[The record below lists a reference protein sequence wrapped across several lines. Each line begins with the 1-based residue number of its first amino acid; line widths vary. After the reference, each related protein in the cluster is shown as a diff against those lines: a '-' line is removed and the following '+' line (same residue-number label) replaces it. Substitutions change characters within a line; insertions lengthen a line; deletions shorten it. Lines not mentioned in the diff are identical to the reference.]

1 MAFIFN
7 VYLILFLIMPFV
19 VIFWLIRPAYFPFVA
34 GMNNSPSRLK
44 ILGLSVLVLIVST
57 MIMGAFIPGEGTPD
71 NSVLGLLIG
80 LMLSIFIIYLSIKQA
95 KYVPS
100 VEDNQINTLTAK
112 PLFNMDLQQTK
123 PSSLNRNQTSEKQI
137 EVNKKRSFFERRRI
151 KSEAYKQLMLMASDG
166 EISHE
171 EERRI
176 KELLMEAELTD
187 KQQSQGFIQAYKKAY
202 EHVMSDEVVTQQEH
216 EALKRIQRLF
226 NIPSDKISAELQVLD
241 KHKVLRQIQS
251 GVLPTCH
258 TNIILKKGEVAHFSY
273 FADLIEERAVRGRY
287 QGGSAGVSF
296 RVAKGVN
303 FRVGQSRG
311 TYHSDRE
318 PVTVSSGKL
327 IVTNK
332 RIIFDGDKKGFN
344 ITIGQLLSYEV
355 FDNSILV
362 KPTRGNPRLVE
373 FKDTSYDPDILDM
386 GINSIVYD

>member
-57 MIMGAFIPGEGTPD
+57 IIMGAFIPEEGTPD

-202 EHVMSDEVVTQQEH
+202 EHVMSDEVVSQQEH

-318 PVTVSSGKL
+318 PVAVSSGKL

-373 FKDTSYDPDILDM
+373 FRDTSYDPDILDM
-386 GINSIVYD
+386 GINSIVYN

>member
-57 MIMGAFIPGEGTPD
+57 IIMGAFIPEEGTPD

-137 EVNKKRSFFERRRI
+137 EVNKKRSLFERRRI

-318 PVTVSSGKL
+318 PVAVSSGKL

>member
-1 MAFIFN
+1 
-7 VYLILFLIMPFV
+7 MPFV
-19 VIFWLIRPAYFPFVA
+19 VIFWLIRPAYFPFVTD
-34 GMNNSPSRLK
+34 MSNPPSRLK

-57 MIMGAFIPGEGTPD
+57 IIMGAFIPEEGTPD

-273 FADLIEERAVRGRY
+273 FADLIEERAVRRRY

-296 RVAKGVN
+296 RVAKGVS

-318 PVTVSSGKL
+318 PVAVSSGKL

>member
-57 MIMGAFIPGEGTPD
+57 IIMGAFIPEEGTPD

-95 KYVPS
+95 KYVRS

-318 PVTVSSGKL
+318 PVAVSSGKL

>member
-57 MIMGAFIPGEGTPD
+57 IIMGAFIPEEGTPD

-318 PVTVSSGKL
+318 PVAVSSGKL

>member
-1 MAFIFN
+1 
-7 VYLILFLIMPFV
+7 MPFV

-57 MIMGAFIPGEGTPD
+57 IIMGAFIPEEGTPD

-95 KYVPS
+95 KYVRS

-318 PVTVSSGKL
+318 PVAVSSGKL

>member
-1 MAFIFN
+1 
-7 VYLILFLIMPFV
+7 MPFV

-57 MIMGAFIPGEGTPD
+57 IIMGAFIPEEGTPD

-100 VEDNQINTLTAK
+100 VEDSQINTLTAK

-251 GVLPTCH
+251 GILPTCH

-318 PVTVSSGKL
+318 PVAVSSGKL

>member
-57 MIMGAFIPGEGTPD
+57 IIMGAFVPEEGTPD

-151 KSEAYKQLMLMASDG
+151 KSETYKQLMLMASDG

-318 PVTVSSGKL
+318 PVAVSSGKL

-355 FDNSILV
+355 FNNSILV

-386 GINSIVYD
+386 GINSIVYN

>member
-1 MAFIFN
+1 
-7 VYLILFLIMPFV
+7 MPFV
-19 VIFWLIRPAYFPFVA
+19 VIFWLIRPAYFPFVTD
-34 GMNNSPSRLK
+34 MSNPPSRLK

-57 MIMGAFIPGEGTPD
+57 IIMGAFIPEEGTPD

-318 PVTVSSGKL
+318 PVAVSSGKL

>member
-57 MIMGAFIPGEGTPD
+57 IIMGAFIPEEGTPD

-151 KSEAYKQLMLMASDG
+151 KSETYKQLMLMASDG

-202 EHVMSDEVVTQQEH
+202 EHIMSDEVVTQQEH

-251 GVLPTCH
+251 GILPTCH

-296 RVAKGVN
+296 RVAKGVS

-318 PVTVSSGKL
+318 PVAVSSGKL

>member
-1 MAFIFN
+1 M
-7 VYLILFLIMPFV
+7 

-57 MIMGAFIPGEGTPD
+57 IIMGAFVPEEGTPD

-80 LMLSIFIIYLSIKQA
+80 LMLSILIIYLSIKQGKSA
-95 KYVPS
+95 PS
-100 VEDNQINTLTAK
+100 VEDNKINTLTAK
-112 PLFNMDLQQTK
+112 PLFNMDLHQTK
-123 PSSLNRNQTSEKQI
+123 PSSLNRNQTSEKQV

-202 EHVMSDEVVTQQEH
+202 EHVVSDEVVTQQEH

-318 PVTVSSGKL
+318 PVAVSSGKL

>member
-1 MAFIFN
+1 
-7 VYLILFLIMPFV
+7 MPFV

-57 MIMGAFIPGEGTPD
+57 IIMGAFIPEEGTPD

-296 RVAKGVN
+296 RVAKGVS

-318 PVTVSSGKL
+318 PVAVSSGKL

>member
-1 MAFIFN
+1 
-7 VYLILFLIMPFV
+7 MPFV

-57 MIMGAFIPGEGTPD
+57 IIMGAFIPEEGTPD

-318 PVTVSSGKL
+318 PVAVSSGKL

>member
-7 VYLILFLIMPFV
+7 VYFSLFLIMPFV
-19 VIFWLIRPAYFPFVA
+19 VIFWLIRPAYFPFVTD
-34 GMNNSPSRLK
+34 MSNPPSRLK
-44 ILGLSVLVLIVST
+44 ILGLSILVLIVS
-57 MIMGAFIPGEGTPD
+57 MVIMGAFIPEEGTLD
-71 NSVLGLLIG
+71 NSVAGLLIG
-80 LMLSIFIIYLSIKQA
+80 LILSILIIYLSIKQG
-95 KYVPS
+95 KSSPR
-100 VEDNQINTLTAK
+100 VEDSGTNTLIAK
-112 PLFNMDLQQTK
+112 PLFNIDLQQVK
-123 PSSLNRNQTSEKQI
+123 PPSLNRNRAFGKEDEAK
-137 EVNKKRSFFERRRI
+137 KKRSFFEQRRM
-151 KSEAYKQLMLMASDG
+151 KSETYKQLMSMASDG
-166 EISHE
+166 EISQE
-171 EERRI
+171 EEQII
-176 KELLMEAELTD
+176 KELLMEAQLTD

-202 EHVMSDEVVTQQEH
+202 EHVVSDDVVTHQEH
-216 EALKRIQRLF
+216 EALERIQKLF
-226 NIPSDKISAELQVLD
+226 NIPADKISAELQVLD
-241 KHKVLRQIQS
+241 KHRILRQIQS
-251 GVLPTCH
+251 GILPTCH

-296 RVAKGVN
+296 RVAKGVS

-318 PVTVSSGKL
+318 PVAVSSGKL

-362 KPTRGNPRLVE
+362 KPTRGNPRLVQ

-386 GINSIVYD
+386 GINSIVYN

>member
-1 MAFIFN
+1 
-7 VYLILFLIMPFV
+7 MPFV

-57 MIMGAFIPGEGTPD
+57 IIMGAFIPEEGTPD

-137 EVNKKRSFFERRRI
+137 EVNKKRSLFERRRI

-318 PVTVSSGKL
+318 PVAVSSGKL

>member
-1 MAFIFN
+1 M
-7 VYLILFLIMPFV
+7 

-57 MIMGAFIPGEGTPD
+57 IIMGAFIPEEGTPD

-318 PVTVSSGKL
+318 PVAVSSGKL

>member
-1 MAFIFN
+1 
-7 VYLILFLIMPFV
+7 MPFV

-57 MIMGAFIPGEGTPD
+57 IIMGAFIPEEGTPD

-80 LMLSIFIIYLSIKQA
+80 LMLSILIIYLSIKQGKSA
-95 KYVPS
+95 PS
-100 VEDNQINTLTAK
+100 VEDNKINTLTAK

-251 GVLPTCH
+251 GILPTCH

-296 RVAKGVN
+296 RVAKGVS

-318 PVTVSSGKL
+318 PVAVSSGKL

-373 FKDTSYDPDILDM
+373 FRDTSYDPDILDM
-386 GINSIVYD
+386 GINSIVYN

>member
-7 VYLILFLIMPFV
+7 VYFSLFLIMPFV
-19 VIFWLIRPAYFPFVA
+19 VIFWLIRPAYFPFVTD
-34 GMNNSPSRLK
+34 MSNPPSRLK

-57 MIMGAFIPGEGTPD
+57 IIMGAFIPEEGTPD

-318 PVTVSSGKL
+318 PVAVSSGKL

>member
-57 MIMGAFIPGEGTPD
+57 IIMGAFIPEEGTPD

-151 KSEAYKQLMLMASDG
+151 KSETYKQLMLMASDG

-202 EHVMSDEVVTQQEH
+202 EHIMSDEVVTQQEH

-251 GVLPTCH
+251 GILPTCH

-318 PVTVSSGKL
+318 PVAVSSGKL

>member
-57 MIMGAFIPGEGTPD
+57 IIMGAFVPEEGTPD

-80 LMLSIFIIYLSIKQA
+80 LMLSILIIYLSIKQGKSA
-95 KYVPS
+95 PS
-100 VEDNQINTLTAK
+100 VEDNKINTLTAK
-112 PLFNMDLQQTK
+112 PLFNMDLHQTK
-123 PSSLNRNQTSEKQI
+123 PSSLNRNQTSEKQV

-318 PVTVSSGKL
+318 PVAVSSGKL

>member
-57 MIMGAFIPGEGTPD
+57 IIMGAFVPEEGTPD

-80 LMLSIFIIYLSIKQA
+80 LMLSILIIYLSIKQGKSA
-95 KYVPS
+95 PS

-123 PSSLNRNQTSEKQI
+123 PSSLNRNQTSEKQV

-151 KSEAYKQLMLMASDG
+151 KSETYKQLMLMASDG

-187 KQQSQGFIQAYKKAY
+187 KQQSQGFIQAYKKA
-202 EHVMSDEVVTQQEH
+202 
-216 EALKRIQRLF
+216 
-226 NIPSDKISAELQVLD
+226 
-241 KHKVLRQIQS
+241 LR
-251 GVLPTCH
+251 TCY
-258 TNIILKKGEVAHFSY
+258 V
-273 FADLIEERAVRGRY
+273 
-287 QGGSAGVSF
+287 
-296 RVAKGVN
+296 
-303 FRVGQSRG
+303 
-311 TYHSDRE
+311 
-318 PVTVSSGKL
+318 
-327 IVTNK
+327 
-332 RIIFDGDKKGFN
+332 
-344 ITIGQLLSYEV
+344 
-355 FDNSILV
+355 
-362 KPTRGNPRLVE
+362 
-373 FKDTSYDPDILDM
+373 
-386 GINSIVYD
+386 

>member
-1 MAFIFN
+1 M
-7 VYLILFLIMPFV
+7 
-19 VIFWLIRPAYFPFVA
+19 
-34 GMNNSPSRLK
+34 
-44 ILGLSVLVLIVST
+44 
-57 MIMGAFIPGEGTPD
+57 
-71 NSVLGLLIG
+71 
-80 LMLSIFIIYLSIKQA
+80 
-95 KYVPS
+95 
-100 VEDNQINTLTAK
+100 EDNQINTLTAK

-202 EHVMSDEVVTQQEH
+202 EHVVSDDVVTHQEH
-216 EALKRIQRLF
+216 EALERIQRLF

-318 PVTVSSGKL
+318 PVAVSSGKL

>member
-57 MIMGAFIPGEGTPD
+57 IIMGAFVPEEGTPD

-80 LMLSIFIIYLSIKQA
+80 LMLSILIIYLSIKQGKSA
-95 KYVPS
+95 PS
-100 VEDNQINTLTAK
+100 VEDNKINTLTAK

-318 PVTVSSGKL
+318 PVAVSSGKL

>member
-57 MIMGAFIPGEGTPD
+57 IIMGAFIPEEGTPD

-166 EISHE
+166 EINHE

-318 PVTVSSGKL
+318 PVAVSSGKL

-373 FKDTSYDPDILDM
+373 FKGTSYDPDILDM

>member
-57 MIMGAFIPGEGTPD
+57 IIMGAFVPEEGTPD

-80 LMLSIFIIYLSIKQA
+80 LMLSILIIYLSIKQGKSA
-95 KYVPS
+95 PS
-100 VEDNQINTLTAK
+100 VEDNKINTLTAK

-123 PSSLNRNQTSEKQI
+123 PSSLNRNQTSEKQV

-151 KSEAYKQLMLMASDG
+151 KSETYKQLMLMANDG

-318 PVTVSSGKL
+318 PVAVSSGKL

>member
-57 MIMGAFIPGEGTPD
+57 IIMGAFIPEEGTPD

-202 EHVMSDEVVTQQEH
+202 EHIMSDEVVTQQEH

-251 GVLPTCH
+251 GILPTCH

-296 RVAKGVN
+296 RVAKGVS

-318 PVTVSSGKL
+318 PVAVSSGKL
-327 IVTNK
+327 TVTNK
-332 RIIFDGDKKGFN
+332 RIIFDGDKKRFN

>member
-57 MIMGAFIPGEGTPD
+57 IIMGAFIPEEGTPD

-151 KSEAYKQLMLMASDG
+151 KSETYKQLMLMASDG

-202 EHVMSDEVVTQQEH
+202 EHIMSDEVVTQQEH

-251 GVLPTCH
+251 GILPTCH

-296 RVAKGVN
+296 RVAKGVS

-318 PVTVSSGKL
+318 PVAVSSGKL
-327 IVTNK
+327 TVTNK

>member
-1 MAFIFN
+1 
-7 VYLILFLIMPFV
+7 MPFV
-19 VIFWLIRPAYFPFVA
+19 VIFWLIRPVYFPFVA

-57 MIMGAFIPGEGTPD
+57 IIMGAFIPEEGTPD

-100 VEDNQINTLTAK
+100 VEDNQINTLTAR

-226 NIPSDKISAELQVLD
+226 NIPSDKISAELKVLD

-318 PVTVSSGKL
+318 PVAVSSGKL